1 MQLKEKKH
9 HCKITLGRQAKE
21 EFSIP
26 YECGPSWWRILHN
39 TVSAI
44 ETDGCPSCGE
54 HAVKLMSFL
63 HDLVNVDLDK
73 PVYNPENV
81 LGFEQLTKKLFKQA
95 RKQLAGSNGVMRTK
109 QPAREKNGQT
119 ADNNFDSVPLTAVK
133 PCNTTMNKNLHILN
147 TFLPNIEFEFST
159 SQKITNKKKVWK

>member
-1 MQLKEKKH
+1 MQSREKKIH
-9 HCKITLGRQAKE
+9 TCKIPLSNDND

-26 YECGPSWWRILHN
+26 GECGPSWWRILHN

-73 PVYNPENV
+73 PIYDPKNV
-81 LGFEQLTKKLFKQA
+81 LGFEGLTKKLFEQS
-95 RKQLAGSNGVMRTK
+95 RKQLAGSKGVMETR

-119 ADNNFDSVPLTAVK
+119 ADNNFDSVSLPAVE
-133 PCNTTMNKNLHILN
+133 PCNSSLTEFIIGTKFGHYINDKYRM
-147 TFLPNIEFEFST
+147 LPDG
-159 SQKITNKKKVWK
+159 KIIDR

>member
-1 MQLKEKKH
+1 MWSFLV
-9 HCKITLGRQAKE
+9 A
-21 EFSIP
+21 
-26 YECGPSWWRILHN
+26 YLHN

-73 PVYNPENV
+73 PIYDPKNV
-81 LGFEQLTKKLFKQA
+81 LGFEGLTTKLFEQS
-95 RKQLAGSNGVMRTK
+95 RKQLAGSKGVIKTR

-119 ADNNFDSVPLTAVK
+119 ADNNFDSVSLPAVE
-133 PCNTTMNKNLHILN
+133 PCNTSMN
-147 TFLPNIEFEFST
+147 TVAST
-159 SQKITNKKKVWK
+159 HKGLFNNDELWDKVNEKIKY